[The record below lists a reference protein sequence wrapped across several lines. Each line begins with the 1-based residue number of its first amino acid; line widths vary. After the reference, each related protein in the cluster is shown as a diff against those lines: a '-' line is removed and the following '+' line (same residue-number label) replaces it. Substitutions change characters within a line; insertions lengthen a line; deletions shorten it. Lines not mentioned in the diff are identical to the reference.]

1 MALERFE
8 FAPGTAIVTGAASG
22 MGEQLAYSLADRG
35 SSLALVDRDAA
46 RLDKVAATVRART
59 TKPVAT
65 YVVDLADDEA
75 TRNLGGRLAAG
86 HPDTRLL
93 INNAGVAL
101 AGSFDQV
108 SAEEFDWLLA
118 VNLRAVVTLT
128 RALLPTLRARPGAHL
143 VNVSSVFG
151 LIAPA
156 GQVAYSTS
164 KYAVRGFTEALRAE
178 LYGHVGVTVVHPGG
192 VRTRIA
198 ENARISAALTARA
211 AKPDAEPDAGPDA
224 KSGTTRDSERG
235 AKGDSSSVSHLLNYP
250 ADRAAERIL
259 DAVSR
264 RRPRLLIGSSARL
277 PDLLTRASPSLTPV
291 LLDVFRKRTARG
303 N

>member
-1 MALERFE
+1 MALKRFE
-8 FAPGTAIVTGAASG
+8 FASGTAIVTGAASG

-46 RLDKVAATVRART
+46 RLEQVAAAVRART
-59 TKPVAT
+59 PRPVAT

-75 TRNLGGRLAAG
+75 TRTLGDRLAAG

-93 INNAGVAL
+93 INNAGVAM

-128 RALLPTLRARPGAHL
+128 RAMLPTLRARPGAHL

-198 ENARISAALTARA
+198 ENARISAALTGH
-211 AKPDAEPDAGPDA
+211 AEEADA
-224 KSGTTRDSERG
+224 KHDARHGAKRDARPEVKRDPKRDSH
-235 AKGDSSSVSHLLNYP
+235 SVAHLLNYP
-250 ADRAAERIL
+250 ADRAAVRIL
-259 DAVSR
+259 DAVAR

-277 PDLLTRASPSLTPV
+277 PDLLTRVSPALTPV
-291 LLDVFRKRTARG
+291 LLDRFRKRTARG